1 MHNLNRHSWYL
12 DQCLQFQI
20 IPATLMVQPPKNI
33 AATQT
38 NIQNEYQN
46 EYQNATSS
54 ASMRFILITS
64 NDAKLDG

>member
-1 MHNLNRHSWYL
+1 MHNSNKHSWYL

-20 IPATLMVQPPKNI
+20 ATLMVQPPKNI

-46 EYQNATSS
+46 AARS
-54 ASMRFILITS
+54 ASMKFLLITS
-64 NDAKLDG
+64 NDAKIDG

>member
-46 EYQNATSS
+46 AASS
-54 ASMRFILITS
+54 ASMRFLLITS
-64 NDAKLDG
+64 NDAKLEGIM

>member
-20 IPATLMVQPPKNI
+20 IPATLMFQPPKNI

-46 EYQNATSS
+46 A
-54 ASMRFILITS
+54 ADFF
-64 NDAKLDG
+64 

>member
-1 MHNLNRHSWYL
+1 M

-20 IPATLMVQPPKNI
+20 ITLMVQPPKNI

-46 EYQNATSS
+46 AASS
-54 ASMRFILITS
+54 ASMRFLLINS

>member
-1 MHNLNRHSWYL
+1 
-12 DQCLQFQI
+12 
-20 IPATLMVQPPKNI
+20 MVQPPKNI

-46 EYQNATSS
+46 AASTS
-54 ASMRFILITS
+54 ASMGFLLVITS

>member
-46 EYQNATSS
+46 AASS
-54 ASMRFILITS
+54 ASMRFLLITS
-64 NDAKLDG
+64 SDAKLDG